1 MKTYLK
7 HQKLIPKMESI
18 KKQYGPPC
26 ICIGKDLDRPEP
38 HMRNH
43 TSGKDFRF
51 DKTKFMERYV
61 FGGLKNV
68 GLQCLIFH

>member
-1 MKTYLK
+1 MKFLIFDFKGHSTY
-7 HQKLIPKMESI
+7 
-18 KKQYGPPC
+18 
-26 ICIGKDLDRPEP
+26 ICIGKDLERPEP